1 MEQWYGLTQEELLK
15 RLSTN
20 RTGLSEEEAEKR
32 LEVYGENI
40 LKEQEEMPWWQI
52 FLGQFKDLL
61 VMLLIGA
68 AGVSM
73 VTGDPESAL
82 VIFSVLFFKCYFRNS
97 PASESQEIL
106 GKFKT
111 SGCCRY
117 IAPSGRTDLYSALF
131 QGSSRR
137 YPGSGNRGNGCCR
150 RAYSPGGRSYLQ

>member
-1 MEQWYGLTQEELLK
+1 MEQWYGLTQEEVLK

-61 VMLLIGA
+61 VMILIGA

-73 VTGDPESAL
+73 VTGDF
-82 VIFSVLFFKCYFRNS
+82 IKCRFRDC
-97 PASESQEIL
+97 PASESQKIP

-111 SGCCRY
+111 SGIYRHT
-117 IAPSGRTDLYSALF
+117 APSGRADLHGTCF
-131 QGSSRR
+131 QGGSRR
-137 YPGSGNRGNGCCR
+137 YPGFGNRRDSSSRRPHFTGNR
-150 RAYSPGGRSYLQ
+150 PYLQ

>member
-1 MEQWYGLTQEELLK
+1 MEQWYGLTQEEVLK
-15 RLSTN
+15 RLGTN

-82 VIFSVLFFKCYFRNS
+82 VIFSVLFLN
-97 PASESQEIL
+97 AIL
-106 GKFKT
+106 GE
-111 SGCCRY
+111 
-117 IAPSGRTDLYSALF
+117 
-131 QGSSRR
+131 
-137 YPGSGNRGNGCCR
+137 
-150 RAYSPGGRSYLQ
+150 GGIR